1 MAVSDGTPVTED
13 DPHNWTGAGPYIE
26 ARVQAEDLVLD
37 LPFAVVGPRMAQLMS
52 PLDYSKAE
60 RELG

>member
-1 MAVSDGTPVTED
+1 MTED
-13 DPHNWTGAGPYIE
+13 DPHNWTGGGPYIE